1 MAEYISKMKSVLLSK
16 SEIENGYNLGFYNP
30 VWGRFAIEYKYDRDN
45 AAMNNLVKLLR
56 VGDYAL
62 IHGKPTFD
70 RVNGEVVQTGP
81 EIREFD
87 IVKYMK
93 HETEEARKS
102 GRELAV
108 PNMTAL
114 EMNNLAN
121 NLLKQLK
128 QIKQVNQKQ

>member
-1 MAEYISKMKSVLLSK
+1 MAGYISKMKSVLLSK

-30 VWGRFAIEYKYDRDN
+30 VWGHFAIEYKYDRDN

-56 VGDYAL
+56 VGDYVL
-62 IHGKPTFD
+62 IHGKPTLY
-70 RVNGEVVQTGP
+70 RINGEVVQTCP

-93 HETEEARKS
+93 HETEEVRKS

-108 PNMTAL
+108 LNMTAL